1 MATIKVANKAKLLG
15 GFIGSNVTWGPVPMT
30 SILRRNIARHIAA
43 LVNHGGGYQVFGF
56 RDARA
61 PNPSRFSRDN
71 ISSITKRHLAPAFAP
86 GREIIAP

>member
-15 GFIGSNVTWGPVPMT
+15 GFIGSNVTWGPVPLT
-30 SILRRNIARHIAA
+30 SILRRNIARHIAVLA
-43 LVNHGGGYQVFGF
+43 NHGGRYPVFGL
-56 RDARA
+56 RDDRA

>member
-15 GFIGSNVTWGPVPMT
+15 VFIGSNVTWGPVPLT
-30 SILRRNIARHIAA
+30 SILRRNIAA
-43 LVNHGGGYQVFGF
+43 LAKHGGGYPVFGL
-56 RDARA
+56 RDDRA

-71 ISSITKRHLAPAFAP
+71 ISSSTKRHLAPAFAP